1 MHDAI
6 NRICFLL
13 SLLCIIAASTLSIM
27 AIWELEKSEEILGRS
42 LATLGVIFLACLMTI
57 AVNNM
62 ALSGGSKRQ
71 KTGKSL
77 PDN

>member
-13 SLLCIIAASTLSIM
+13 SLLCIIAASTLSIL

-42 LATLGVIFLACLMTI
+42 LATLGVVFLACLMTI

-62 ALSGGSKRQ
+62 ALSGNAKRQ
-71 KTGKSL
+71 GAAKNP
-77 PDN
+77 PDK